1 MKKRIVLIIGILA
14 AVIAVAAAVNYLRN
28 KQDDNVMVLSGN
40 VEVTEANI
48 GFKIPGR
55 LAERLVDEGHRV
67 KKGDLLAKID
77 SAELES
83 IVKQSRAA
91 LQ

>member
-1 MKKRIVLIIGILA
+1 M
-14 AVIAVAAAVNYLRN
+14 VIAVAVSVNYLRN
-28 KQDDNVMVLSGN
+28 KKDDNVMTLSGN

-55 LAERLVDEGHRV
+55 LVERLVDEGHRV

-91 LQ
+91 LQEAEIRLPAS